1 MKNKVNKAKDE
12 IRKETIGR
20 LKDQDPVRREERS
33 NKILEKLLSCDEYIS
48 AETVMTYVSMPEEV
62 DTIRFIQKALKQG
75 KRITVPYIETGSKE
89 ILASELTVI
98 ESLEK
103 GPFGIYQPKAEHLK
117 TISVKDVD
125 LIVVPAIAYDENNMR
140 LGRGGGYYDRFLSL
154 AKKNECKTIG
164 IAFNFQIFKVVPTDS
179 HDQSV
184 NKVITD

>member
-62 DTIRFIQKALKQG
+62 DTIKFIQAALKQG

-89 ILASELTVI
+89 IIASELTVI

-103 GPFGIYQPKAEHLK
+103 GPFGIYQPKVEHLK

-125 LIVVPAIAYDENNMR
+125 LIVVPALAYDGNNMR
-140 LGRGGGYYDRFLSL
+140 LGRGGGYYDRFLAL
-154 AKKNECKTIG
+154 AQQYKCKTVG
-164 IAFNFQIFKVVPTDS
+164 IAFNFQILKVVPTDS
-179 HDQSV
+179 HDKSV
-184 NKVITD
+184 NKLITD